1 MKRGLWIVLTLL
13 LMPSV
18 LAAKGSILDIF
29 LGATDESAVLLKF
42 LYAALVYIIIFKTT
56 KETVFKEEG
65 GKNDQHRF
73 AVMFSLIV
81 SLIVMRFTPDVI
93 LENFGWAIGLLAPFL
108 VIFFIMRGL
117 TGEKAEDGK
126 WPWKALLLTLVICIL
141 MMVGLYTLPAFQ
153 GTMSGMP
160 LGYAFDEIMS
170 EIIYLFF
177 YKLSPFLTIL
187 LIAALVFG
195 LLYLASKMGWLTGLK
210 DKAKGADLKGLGYVL
225 LVILGVA
232 LLLFIISNGGGLLS
246 LLAGPLAG
254 LLFYGAWGLGV
265 VLALA
270 LLAGLIWL
278 IWNFRE
284 EIGAV
289 FKFIFWDSAN
299 NKPRWWLILTLLA
312 LILGGLIV
320 YFLGGWSILVLF
332 VILGLAILAL
342 LLWLLWKFKGNIGDG
357 FKFLGDLLWNRL
369 LKSRRLRYILQLGD
383 TFVEP
388 PGRSI
393 IGWFATLDGALP
405 LDFFQLS
412 RGATAPFTTRWSRL
426 SGFARMGRRSDRL
439 RINRNETLPLVVGVY
454 EGVSKFMATPGAVV
468 QLTVDQPGLF
478 RNPDGRT
485 TNSVTIN
492 TGTYGINGILLQA
505 PDRDMRLRLYV
516 TSVTAEDREPAIPH
530 VFEIIVGAGG
540 SLPTP
545 TTTAS
550 MSVTMMWVPEPGVSN
565 RQILMNFF
573 VLDNRTGRGVNGA
586 TITIADSYTNAAGVA
601 IPINIFGGY
610 VHMTDVSGSI
620 PANLRIT
627 LGRNL
632 AHGVVEIHPIT
643 VNITHPTL
651 GTVTTPVAQNIT
663 FQSPAAGFGGPRYY
677 NF

>member
-18 LAAKGSILDIF
+18 LAEEGSILDIF
-29 LGATDESAVLLKF
+29 LGATDESSVLLKF

-56 KETVFKEEG
+56 KETVFKDEG
-65 GKNDQHRF
+65 GKSEQHRF
-73 AVMFSLIV
+73 AVMFSLII

-126 WPWKALLLTLVICIL
+126 WPWKALLLTVIICIL
-141 MMVGLYTLPAFQ
+141 MFVGLYTLPAFQ

-170 EIIYLFF
+170 DVIYLFF
-177 YKLSPFLTIL
+177 FKLSPFLTIL
-187 LIAALVFG
+187 LMAALVFG
-195 LLYLASKMGWLTGLK
+195 LLYMAHHFKWLEGLG
-210 DKAKGADLKGLGYVL
+210 DKAKGGASFKNLGYVL

-232 LLLFIISNGGGLLS
+232 LLLFLLGNGGGILAFLAAPLS
-246 LLAGPLAG
+246 FI
-254 LLFYGAWGLGV
+254 LFYGAWGLGV
-265 VLALA
+265 VLLLA

-278 IWNFRE
+278 LWKYHKQ
-284 EIGAV
+284 IGAV

-312 LILGGLIV
+312 LILGAIII
-320 YFLGGWSILVLF
+320 YYLGGWSFLVLF
-332 VILGLAILAL
+332 VILGLAILAG
-342 LLWLLWKFKGNIGDG
+342 LLWLLWKYKGNIGDG
-357 FKFLGDLLWNRL
+357 FKYLFGNLLWDRL
-369 LKSRRLRYILQLGD
+369 LKGRRLRYILQLGD

-393 IGWFATLDGALP
+393 IGWLATLDGALP
-405 LDFFQLS
+405 LDFFQLN

-426 SGFARMGRRSDRL
+426 SGIARMGRRSDRL
-439 RINRNETLPLVVGVY
+439 RINRNETLPLTVGVY

-468 QLTVDQPGLF
+468 NLTVDQPGMF
-478 RNPDGRT
+478 RNPDGTT

-505 PDRDMRLRLYV
+505 PDTDMRLRLYV
-516 TSVTAEDREPAIPH
+516 TSVTAENREPAIPH

-540 SLPTP
+540 PLPTP
-545 TTTAS
+545 TTTTG

-565 RQILMNFF
+565 RHMLMNFF
-573 VLDNRTGRGVNGA
+573 VLNNRTGRPVNGA
-586 TITIADSYTNAAGVA
+586 TITLADGYTNVAGVA
-601 IPINIFGGY
+601 MPVNIFGGM
-610 VHMTDVSGSI
+610 VHTTDPSGSI

-627 LGRNL
+627 LPRNL
-632 AHGVVEIHPIT
+632 AMGVVEQHPIT
-643 VNITHPTL
+643 VNVTAPGL
-651 GTVTTPVAQNIT
+651 GTVSTTQNIT
-663 FQSPAAGFGGPRYY
+663 FQSPGAGFGGPRYHT
-677 NF
+677 F